1 MVQSVRRNED
11 CDPSPNVLRLVEDTV
26 KRQDDLRKSEIQRL
40 DERITSNSEAVKQ
53 INEDGVKRIEEL
65 LKVHF
70 DFIKQASSIES
81 RRIDENR
88 EIDNKAVSV
97 AAGKAEVQA
106 TVLANNVATLAETLR
121 KSVETT
127 ATTIALQLQQTSTQ
141 LIDRISLLEKSQY
154 ESKGSVQG
162 ATLTMGKLYTSLVA
176 ISLIIGTIFTIGNHF
191 WK

>member
-1 MVQSVRRNED
+1 VVQNTRRNEG

-40 DERITSNSEAVKQ
+40 DERITSNFESVKQ
-53 INEDGVKRIEEL
+53 INEDGIKRIEGL
-65 LKVHF
+65 LKAHF
-70 DFIKQASSIES
+70 DFSKQTADAES

-106 TVLANNVATLAETLR
+106 NVLANNVALLAETLR
-121 KSVETT
+121 KSVEAT

-141 LIDRISLLEKSQY
+141 LIDRIALLEKSQY
-154 ESKGSVQG
+154 ENKGSAQG
-162 ATLTMGKLYTSLVA
+162 SILTTGKLVGIITA
-176 ISLIIGTIFTIGNHF
+176 ISTIIGVIFLVGPKIFG
-191 WK
+191 